1 MATPVENT
9 APTIAIFAAGLREV
23 TAMDEKQFEAEKNYQ
38 ASMLCFRQMLEEGK
52 ITQEDYAKIDTIM
65 LEKYQPVLG
74 TLFSENR

>member
-1 MATPVENT
+1 
-9 APTIAIFAAGLREV
+9 
-23 TAMDEKQFEAEKNYQ
+23 MDEKQFEAEKNYQ